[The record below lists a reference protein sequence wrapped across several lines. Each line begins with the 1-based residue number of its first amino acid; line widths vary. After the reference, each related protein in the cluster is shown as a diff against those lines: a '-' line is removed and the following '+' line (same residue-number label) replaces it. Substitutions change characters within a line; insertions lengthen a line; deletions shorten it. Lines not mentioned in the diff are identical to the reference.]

1 MVVDDMR
8 IDKAKKLSL
17 EISRVESFL
26 LSFNRHDFKDTE
38 SSKQDLP
45 QHSRTDGRIVHT

>member
-26 LSFNRHDFKDTE
+26 LSFNCHDFKDTE
-38 SSKQDLP
+38 SRKQALP